1 MTMNKEDI
9 KRIRNENFTTE
20 EQIKEWKIELSK
32 IMKHYLMFGR
42 GEHEIHTYRDR
53 GIIDGRS
60 HDKTPVGL
68 PKRIVVSFEDMIK
81 LMRKIKDAEE

>member
-1 MTMNKEDI
+1 MDKEDI
-9 KRIRNENFTTE
+9 KRIRNETFTTD

-42 GEHEIHTYRDR
+42 GEHHIHTYMDR
-53 GIIDGRS
+53 GVIDGRVM
-60 HDKTPVGL
+60 DKTPVGL
-68 PKRIVVSFEDMIK
+68 PQRIVVSFEDMIK